1 MGTCHY
7 PNWIV
12 FARFPSDRSDSPR
25 VISYINIHLS
35 LLCFLLY
42 KDIINHRDISLISF
56 FNSNICYYIMN
67 VYSDSSHTALKYLK
81 DTEVNIKN
89 VLLITGDFN
98 IRDSLWDSAFPF
110 HSSVSDDLII
120 IADSFNLSLST
131 LTNPCPTRYSDMA
144 RELNSVIDLMFLHCG
159 SYELDCHSIH
169 SGNHLFSD
177 HAPLSIEIPII
188 EEVIQSSKLMIH
200 PNSDQEI
207 AFVEEVIL
215 SFKSLDTSV
224 IDDSDKLESIVNQLG
239 MIIDQAWKK
248 NAKKSRIS
256 KHSKQW
262 WTDKCSQSLNNY
274 RALRNLENWKNFKK
288 VVKNIK
294 RSFFDEKIQEVA
306 NKRKGPWKL
315 MNWIN
320 RYKLPATEAIKH
332 NGSPYLFPESLWDAI
347 HNTFNTALY
356 CQVNSDILNEIDHKP
371 TLQWFPFSKEEFK
384 QVISKYNNLSVP
396 EPDKLSWHHLKFI
409 VNQDKCL
416 ANIINIANAYFN
428 LGYWLNYFKY
438 LSTIIIP
445 KPNKTLYDQAKLFH
459 PIVLLNIL
467 GKLIEKVIAERLQFT
482 VINNDFIHLSQL
494 GSLKFKSTTMLG

>member
-1 MGTCHY
+1 ML
-7 PNWIV
+7 
-12 FARFPSDRSDSPR
+12 R
-25 VISYINIHLS
+25 
-35 LLCFLLY
+35 

-56 FNSNICYYIMN
+56 FNSNVCYYIMN
-67 VYSDSSHTALKYLK
+67 IYSDSSHTALKYLK
-81 DTEVNIKN
+81 DTEVNIEN
-89 VLLITGDFN
+89 IFFMTGDFN

-188 EEVIQSSKLMIH
+188 EEVIQSSKITIH
-200 PNSDQEI
+200 PKNNQET

-215 SFKSLDTSV
+215 SFKSLDISV
-224 IDDSDKLESIVNQLG
+224 IDDSNKLESIVNQLG

-248 NAKKSRIS
+248 NTKKSRIS

-262 WTDKCSQSLNNY
+262 WMDKCSRSLNNY
-274 RALRNLENWKNFKK
+274 RASRSLENWKNFKK

-294 RSFFDEKIQEVA
+294 RSFFDEKIQEVT
-306 NKRKGPWKL
+306 NKRKGPWEL

-320 RYKLPATEAIKH
+320 RRKLPATKAIKH
-332 NGSPYLFPESLWDAI
+332 NGFPCLSSESLWDTL
-347 HNTFNTALY
+347 HKTFNTTLH
-356 CQVNSDILNEIDHKP
+356 CQVDLNILNEINHKP

-384 QVISKYNNLSVP
+384 QVISKCNNLSVLG
-396 EPDKLSWHHLKFI
+396 PDKLSWRHLKFI

-416 ANIINIANAYFN
+416 ANIINIANACFN
-428 LGYWLNYFKY
+428 LGHWPNYFKY
-438 LSTIIIP
+438 SSTIIIP
-445 KPNKTLYDQAKLFH
+445 KHNKMSYNQAKLFH
-459 PIVLLNIL
+459 PIVLLNTL

-494 GSLKFKSTTMLG
+494 GSLKFKSIMGARVALTHIMCSGWAKGKTISTLAFDIS